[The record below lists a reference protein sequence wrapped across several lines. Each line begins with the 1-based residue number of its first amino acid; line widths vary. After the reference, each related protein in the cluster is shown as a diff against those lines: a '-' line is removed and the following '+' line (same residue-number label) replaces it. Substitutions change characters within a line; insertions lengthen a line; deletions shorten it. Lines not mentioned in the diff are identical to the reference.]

1 MNPNTKKKLVS
12 AGLILAIVA
21 TVVASASGLTSTDF
35 AFLVMMGLAL
45 VVLIKT

>member
-12 AGLILAIVA
+12 AGLILAIIA
-21 TVVASASGLTSTDF
+21 TVAVSASGLASTDF

-45 VVLIKT
+45 IVLVKT